1 MTVVLSIPASAEREK
16 PLIWGVVVI
25 SFVLALP
32 IAYFI
37 AASLRARYQRRE
49 EARRRMAEA
58 GHSGGKF
65 ADQAQDQSNRIKRPT
80 ITLRWRGAQHWLPS
94 FSEERRTDHG

>member
-1 MTVVLSIPASAEREK
+1 MSRRWMITALIYMMVNAVLFGIGSTAVLSIPALAEHAT
-16 PLIWGVVVI
+16 PLIWGVVVM

-37 AASLRARYQRRE
+37 APSLRARYQRRE

-58 GHSGGKF
+58 G
-65 ADQAQDQSNRIKRPT
+65 R
-80 ITLRWRGAQHWLPS
+80 
-94 FSEERRTDHG
+94 